1 MTAELIVTVVI
12 ILILVILI
20 DKIYSKINLEKYSP
34 IWEYFLKALL
44 YGFIA
49 SVTVF
54 YGKESLNDVSMLEWA
69 IVAVSLIEGI
79 GNYINYVKEAKK
91 RKVVK
96 VKSYSIKK

>member
-1 MTAELIVTVVI
+1 MTTELIITVVI
-12 ILILVILI
+12 VLFIVILI
-20 DKIYSKINLEKYSP
+20 DKVFSKINLDQYSP
-34 IWEYFLKALL
+34 KWEYFLKALL

-79 GNYINYVKEAKK
+79 GNYINYVKESKK

-96 VKSYSIKK
+96 GKS